1 MSDFNPMNATP
12 NNGMDPFRL
21 LEQVLPQQAKNRI
34 RGMYGVIGIASI
46 LLGVALLFW
55 PGHTLAVAAIML
67 GIYLLIS
74 GMVRIVTGHRRTRS
88 ARRVASAGRAIRRA
102 DAGRRH
108 SGIEELLDVGGHA
121 HRAVHHGDRRQ
132 LAARRHYDTI
142 RMLERAKLGVG
153 GDLFA
158 TVHRRRFH
166 SPVQPVRIDRMA
178 GDVRRH
184 RVGRHWHY
192 GRCSRDSFWKVRRV
206 A

>member
-74 GMVRIVTGHRRTRS
+74 GMVRIVTAIVELGLPGGWRVGGIVVLKNSSMS
-88 ARRVASAGRAIRRA
+88 AAMLTVLCTMAIGVSWLLEGIMTLFECWNVPSSAWAVIYSLLSIVAGFIALFNPFGSTVWLVMFVAIALVVIGIMAVVRAIRF
-102 DAGRRH
+102 G
-108 SGIEELLDVGGHA
+108 
-121 HRAVHHGDRRQ
+121 
-132 LAARRHYDTI
+132 
-142 RMLERAKLGVG
+142 K
-153 GDLFA
+153 
-158 TVHRRRFH
+158 
-166 SPVQPVRIDRMA
+166 
-178 GDVRRH
+178 
-184 RVGRHWHY
+184 
-192 GRCSRDSFWKVRRV
+192 
-206 A
+206 

>member
-74 GMVRIVTGHRRTRS
+74 GMVRIVTAIVELGLPGGWRVLGVLFGALMLVGGIVVLKNSSMS
-88 ARRVASAGRAIRRA
+88 AAMLTVLCTMAIGVSWLLEFECWNVPSSAWAVIYSLLSIVAGFIALFNPFGSTVWLVMFVAIALVVIGIMAVVRAIRF
-102 DAGRRH
+102 G
-108 SGIEELLDVGGHA
+108 
-121 HRAVHHGDRRQ
+121 
-132 LAARRHYDTI
+132 
-142 RMLERAKLGVG
+142 K
-153 GDLFA
+153 
-158 TVHRRRFH
+158 
-166 SPVQPVRIDRMA
+166 
-178 GDVRRH
+178 
-184 RVGRHWHY
+184 
-192 GRCSRDSFWKVRRV
+192 
-206 A
+206 

>member
-74 GMVRIVTGHRRTRS
+74 GMVRIVTAIVELGLPGGCECWACYS
-88 ARRVASAGRAIRRA
+88 A
-102 DAGRRH
+102 H
-108 SGIEELLDVGGHA
+108 
-121 HRAVHHGDRRQ
+121 
-132 LAARRHYDTI
+132 
-142 RMLERAKLGVG
+142 
-153 GDLFA
+153 
-158 TVHRRRFH
+158 
-166 SPVQPVRIDRMA
+166 
-178 GDVRRH
+178 
-184 RVGRHWHY
+184 
-192 GRCSRDSFWKVRRV
+192 
-206 A
+206 

>member
-74 GMVRIVTGHRRTRS
+74 GMVRIVTAIVELGVLFGALMLVGGIVVLKNSSMS
-88 ARRVASAGRAIRRA
+88 AAMLTVLCTMAIGVSWLLEGIMTLFECWNVPSSAWAVIYSLLSIVAGFIALFNPFGSTVWLVMFVAIALVVIGIMAVVRAIRF
-102 DAGRRH
+102 G
-108 SGIEELLDVGGHA
+108 
-121 HRAVHHGDRRQ
+121 
-132 LAARRHYDTI
+132 
-142 RMLERAKLGVG
+142 K
-153 GDLFA
+153 
-158 TVHRRRFH
+158 
-166 SPVQPVRIDRMA
+166 
-178 GDVRRH
+178 
-184 RVGRHWHY
+184 
-192 GRCSRDSFWKVRRV
+192 
-206 A
+206 

>member
-74 GMVRIVTGHRRTRS
+74 GMVRIVTAIVELGLPGGW
-88 ARRVASAGRAIRRA
+88 RVLGVLFGA
-102 DAGRRH
+102 
-108 SGIEELLDVGGHA
+108 LMLVGHA